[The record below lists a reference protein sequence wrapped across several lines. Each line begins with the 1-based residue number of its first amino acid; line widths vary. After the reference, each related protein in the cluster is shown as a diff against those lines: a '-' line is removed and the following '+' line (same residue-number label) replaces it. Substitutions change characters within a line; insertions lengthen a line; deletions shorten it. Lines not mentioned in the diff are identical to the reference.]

1 VKQLT
6 DQDAGFLYL
15 ETPETPQHV
24 GSVSMVELPAGY
36 SGDFFE
42 EYKAHIASRVHLV
55 PLLYS
60 KLVPMPLELDHPV
73 WVEDDSL
80 EIDYHVRRQTVPRPG
95 RMNQLEELVGRLHSN
110 FLDRSR
116 PLWEFYVIDGLENG
130 QVAIY
135 TKIHH
140 AAMDG
145 ASSQLLIQSLYDPTP
160 EPREVT
166 PPPARGPSNKLAMG
180 LDTLV
185 RGAIANVV
193 RHEIRALQFIPDALK
208 TFAHTVLP
216 DAETL
221 RYEDPLKPPP
231 LTPKTIF
238 NVSIT
243 SQRSF
248 AARSLPLSALK
259 KTAKLAEVKLNDVVL
274 AICAG
279 ALRHFLQ
286 DKKALPSQ
294 AMTAMVPMSLRD
306 SSNANAAN
314 QNAMFICSLATDLK
328 DPYQRLMAIYASS
341 VGQKKLLGNLRNS
354 HLPDVMSM
362 GSGPLMRALIGLY
375 SRAKLAEKLPP
386 VGNLWISNVPGPP
399 VPLYVCGARIL
410 SFSPCSIPFHGAAL
424 NITAESYCDSL
435 DFGFTACRR
444 TLPDVAQL
452 ADLLPIAFD
461 ELRLAVERQVA
472 KAQAPKK
479 APAKAPRVAA
489 KKATTALKVVP
500 PAPAPATKAVR
511 KPRRPAVA
519 RAAH

>member
-1 VKQLT
+1 
-6 DQDAGFLYL
+6 
-15 ETPETPQHV
+15 
-24 GSVSMVELPAGY
+24 M
-36 SGDFFE
+36 
-42 EYKAHIASRVHLV
+42 
-55 PLLYS
+55 
-60 KLVPMPLELDHPV
+60 
-73 WVEDDSL
+73 
-80 EIDYHVRRQTVPRPG
+80 
-95 RMNQLEELVGRLHSN
+95 
-110 FLDRSR
+110 
-116 PLWEFYVIDGLENG
+116 
-130 QVAIY
+130 
-135 TKIHH
+135 
-140 AAMDG
+140 
-145 ASSQLLIQSLYDPTP
+145 
-160 EPREVT
+160 
-166 PPPARGPSNKLAMG
+166 
-180 LDTLV
+180 

-208 TFAHTVLP
+208 TLAHTVLP

-221 RYEDPLKPPP
+221 RYEDPLRPPP

-279 ALRHFLQ
+279 ALRHFLH
-286 DKKALPSQ
+286 DKRALPAQ
-294 AMTAMVPMSLRD
+294 AMTALVPMSLRD
-306 SSNANAAN
+306 SSHASTAN

-328 DPYQRLMAIYASS
+328 DPYQRLMAICASS
-341 VGQKKLLGNLRNS
+341 TGQKKMLGNLRNS
-354 HLPDVMSM
+354 HLPEVMSM
-362 GSGPLMRALIGLY
+362 GSGPLLRSLIGLY

-399 VPLYVCGARIL
+399 LPLYVCGARIL

-435 DFGFTACRR
+435 DFGFTACRH
-444 TLPDVAQL
+444 TLPDVAVL

-461 ELRLAVERQVA
+461 ELRLAVERHAA
-472 KAQAPKK
+472 KAAAPK
-479 APAKAPRVAA
+479 KAPRVAA
-489 KKATTALKVVP
+489 KKAPAPLKAASPPPPTPALK
-500 PAPAPATKAVR
+500 PAR